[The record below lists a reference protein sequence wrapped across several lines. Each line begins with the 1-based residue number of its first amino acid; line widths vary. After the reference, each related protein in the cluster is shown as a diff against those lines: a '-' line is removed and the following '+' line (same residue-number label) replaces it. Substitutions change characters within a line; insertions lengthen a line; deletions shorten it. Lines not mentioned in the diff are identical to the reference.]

1 MTMWVSH
8 EELVGFTHL
17 KRYSAQAR
25 VLDHHGIK
33 HTRRPDGSIALRRE
47 ELDAHTLTAPN
58 KAKAKREWRPDLSA
72 VGDIGKE
79 WHAKREADRQKG
91 KR

>member
-25 VLDHHGIK
+25 VLDRHGIK

-47 ELDAHTLTAPN
+47 ELDAHTLTAAN
-58 KAKAKREWRPDLSA
+58 KAKAKREWRVDVSVL
-72 VGDIGKE
+72 GDIGK
-79 WHAKREADRQKG
+79 KRGVTRQKL
-91 KR
+91 